1 VVTVGDVLILMAI
14 ALMTTFVLMQGGRLM
29 ALSDD
34 VKAFRDEVSPK
45 LDALVALATEAA
57 ADIREIHD
65 LLSGS
70 DPDVPGALAALE
82 ELRGKF
88 ASVET
93 AAADLKAA
101 VDIPEPGDTPPPP
114 AEG

>member
-1 VVTVGDVLILMAI
+1 MLTFAVLLFI
-14 ALMTTFVLMQGGRLM
+14 AALLLLQGGKLV

-45 LDALVALATEAA
+45 LDAAI
-57 ADIREIHD
+57 ADIQKLHD

-70 DPDVPGALAALE
+70 DPDIPGALAALE

-88 ASVET
+88 G
-93 AAADLKAA
+93 DLQAA
-101 VDIPEPGDTPPPP
+101 VDIPEPGDPPPPPP
-114 AEG
+114 A